1 MFAEGVH
8 RSLLCCQIPGTYGD
22 DSLCDIE
29 PLEGISRAKPLAS

>member
-8 RSLLCCQIPGTYGD
+8 RSLLCSQIPGKYSD

-29 PLEGISRAKPLAS
+29 PLEWDIKGEALG